1 MSSVVIYRIF
11 FAKFCNSIEKDKIFY
26 KYNKIN
32 SILLVEK
39 YNKSTWRSI
48 IIIIIII
55 IIKLYFVFLQI
66 LLLAKKTPVKE
77 KNKSSKVNVFVKM
90 LSRILESST
99 DWVYNQA
106 KICYCFVSPSM
117 FVSFSR
123 AKSFLCL
130 FWKEILLKKKLM
142 ILVGG
147 CGVLMGDTNRQSF
160 LYMVLGMVILNG
172 FY

>member
-1 MSSVVIYRIF
+1 MAAQLNRYLAYNFSYLTELNTLKMTSVIIHRIF

-39 YNKSTWRSI
+39 YNKSTSRS
-48 IIIIIII
+48 III

-77 KNKSSKVNVFVKM
+77 KNKSSMVNVFVKM

-99 DWVYNQA
+99 D
-106 KICYCFVSPSM
+106 
-117 FVSFSR
+117 
-123 AKSFLCL
+123 
-130 FWKEILLKKKLM
+130 
-142 ILVGG
+142 
-147 CGVLMGDTNRQSF
+147 
-160 LYMVLGMVILNG
+160 
-172 FY
+172 

>member
-1 MSSVVIYRIF
+1 MAAQLNRYLAYNLSYLMELNTLKMSSVVIYRIF
-11 FAKFCNSIEKDKIFY
+11 FAKVCNSIEKDKIFY

-39 YNKSTWRSI
+39 YNKRTSRS
-48 IIIIIII
+48 III

-106 KICYCFVSPSM
+106 RICYYFVSPSM
-117 FVSFSR
+117 FVFFSQV
-123 AKSFLCL
+123 KSFLCL
-130 FWKEILLKKKLM
+130 MFWK
-142 ILVGG
+142 
-147 CGVLMGDTNRQSF
+147 
-160 LYMVLGMVILNG
+160 
-172 FY
+172 